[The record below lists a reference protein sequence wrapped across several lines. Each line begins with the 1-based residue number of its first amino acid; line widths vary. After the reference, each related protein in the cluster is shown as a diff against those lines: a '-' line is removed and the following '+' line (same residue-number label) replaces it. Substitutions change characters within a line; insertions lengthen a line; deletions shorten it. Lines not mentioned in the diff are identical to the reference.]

1 MNIWLLHKLDQERV
15 FIYIIQEEAWNSLYG
30 VYKNGVHFNHY
41 HAYTSQPSLNAV
53 GEEIK
58 AGHAY

>member
-1 MNIWLLHKLDQERV
+1 M